1 MLTERQKLVLH
12 MLLDSQDGGRHA
24 PSQQEIADQMG
35 IVKSQVHYTLKQL
48 EERGFVELRPNKP
61 RSVVVTRYPDG
72 TATEIGTASTAYIR
86 ELEAKVKELEGQVSE
101 IWSAKIRTEKELR
114 DLRLKY
120 GW

>member
-12 MLLDSQDGGRHA
+12 MLLDSQDGGKHA
-24 PSQQEIADQMG
+24 PSQQEIADQLG

-72 TATEIGTASTAYIR
+72 SPTEIGTASTAYIR
-86 ELEAKVKELEGQVSE
+86 QLEAKVADLEGQVRKL
-101 IWSAKIRTEKELR
+101 WMEKR
-114 DLRLKY
+114 R